1 MADSDIKSGSA
12 DTAAY
17 QADWMASV
25 RLPAIALLLSWMV
38 ALVTLQDAPWR
49 VSLFVCTY
57 VAVVAVFFA
66 CTRGQKTWDLLHPAP
81 GLFLLILLYSLSSA
95 LFAEAQETTYYGE
108 PLVEGVYWR
117 YYAACLLGVA
127 GLAAGLYA
135 GGLLRP
141 ARTGQTWHQSAQ
153 NDALNLTLLQT
164 AAVLCLLTFP
174 WVFGKLNFLAVKAY
188 REVALSVR
196 VERLADDAAGIFEVL
211 TLYLPVTLMLVVC
224 VRFMRSASA
233 PLKTRLPGAAIFL
246 AYLATGFL
254 AGERYTILFC
264 GILIVV
270 YQHYWVK
277 PITPGAAL
285 VGGAF
290 AYLLMNLIPIVR
302 YTSDPLLMIQIFT
315 DVVTRDGLDEFSL
328 GKSNELLTATN
339 LHRQIQGLMLGEAS
353 YNYGLSILTDLL
365 VWIPRLV
372 YPNRPLPTSEQF
384 VEVFYPGV
392 RETGGGYGFFI
403 IQEGYWA
410 LGLLGC
416 FLFMGLFGFLVERV
430 HALAMR
436 FRHLEFAIFWYA
448 AVYADL
454 VMASVRSGIVGSFK
468 AAMLHSAPF
477 ILVLCIYQFKQRR
490 K

>member
-1 MADSDIKSGSA
+1 MADSGIKSGSVNKA
-12 DTAAY
+12 VSPG
-17 QADWMASV
+17 DWMTSV
-25 RLPAIALLLSWMV
+25 RLPAIALLSSWMV
-38 ALVTLQDAPWR
+38 ALVALQDEPWR
-49 VSLFVCTY
+49 VSLFVCAY
-57 VAVVAVFFA
+57 AAVVAVFFA
-66 CTRGQKTWDLLHPAP
+66 CSRGQKTWDLLHPAP
-81 GLFLLILLYSLSSA
+81 GLFLLILLYALSSA

-108 PLVEGVYWR
+108 PLIEGVYWR

-127 GLAAGLYA
+127 GLAAGLYV

-141 ARTGQTWHQSAQ
+141 ARTVKSSHQSAE
-153 NDALNLTLLQT
+153 NDALNRIMLRTVV
-164 AAVLCLLTFP
+164 VLCLLTFP

-196 VERLADDAAGIFEVL
+196 VERLADEAAGIFEVL
-211 TLYLPVTLMLVVC
+211 TVYLPVTLMLVVC
-224 VRFMRSASA
+224 VRFMRSVSA
-233 PLKTRLPGAAIFL
+233 PLIARLTGAAIFL

-264 GILIVV
+264 GILVVV

-277 PITPGAAL
+277 PITPSAAL

-315 DVVTRDGLDEFSL
+315 DVVQRDGLDEFSL

-339 LHRQIQGLMLGEAS
+339 LHRQIQGLMLGEAP

-365 VWIPRLV
+365 AWIPRLV
-372 YPNRPLPTSEQF
+372 YPNRPLPSSEQF
-384 VEVFYPGV
+384 VDVFYPGV

-410 LGLLGC
+410 LGLVGC
-416 FLFMGLFGFLVERV
+416 FLFMALFGFLVERV

-436 FRHLEFAIFWYA
+436 FRHLEFAILWYA

-468 AAMLHSAPF
+468 AALLHSAPF
-477 ILVLCIYQFKQRR
+477 ILILFVYQFKQWR